1 MEQIIICNKNGDA
14 LDVDLLY
21 GIPDN
26 KDDIYTVSKGYT
38 PAQGDSIFLM
48 PGVNI
53 PRVKLKD
60 LALNLGVKIVR
71 DAERANVIISGRA
84 TINKITCGRWL
95 HSAKTEDFTAY
106 VEWLKPHMG
115 FDMYYTDKYDT
126 AVAACNPEKIYIEY
140 STARDMKDK
149 GFGTSGYSSS
159 VHFVEDEYKD
169 ILDNI
174 QNKTIFDES
183 ELLAMINGDDAVTI
197 TPEVYQQLVKMF
209 ESSDQDNHIM
219 AMEIMA
225 NSNYID
231 SALYLLLLLEDY
243 SGRISDCHTRNHVN
257 FKSMVSYFSIAVKE
271 IGWLNPDRVAKKL
284 IELGLLTRNWVH
296 VLLQE
301 RADWFIRSVAHSS
314 TFSVKEIVPTPEV
327 LTAINDS
334 YTGVVEYAVDS
345 KEVASIT
352 ELSILPEREIETEE
366 EERAMASLYM
376 EEQIEDELLEE
387 AITRVERVDLKEQL
401 VELENTIE
409 PEPESINHQIET
421 NESTDIDWF

>member
-95 HSAKTEDFTAY
+95 HSAKTEDFTKY
-106 VEWLKPHMG
+106 VEWLKTLMG

-126 AVAACNPEKIYIEY
+126 AVAACNPEVIYIEY
-140 STARDMKDK
+140 GTARHMGEK
-149 GFGTSGYSSS
+149 GFGTSGYSST

-169 ILDNI
+169 ILDDI

-243 SGRISDCHTRNHVN
+243 SGRISECHTRNHVN

-271 IGWLNPDRVAKKL
+271 IGWLTPDRIANKL

-301 RADWFIRSVAHSS
+301 RADWFIRNVAHSS

-327 LTAINDS
+327 QTAINDS

-345 KEVASIT
+345 KEVASVT
-352 ELSILPEREIETEE
+352 ELSILPEREIENEE

-376 EEQIEDELLEE
+376 EEQEEDDNQLPPPPAEIEL
-387 AITRVERVDLKEQL
+387 
-401 VELENTIE
+401 NIE
-409 PEPESINHQIET
+409 PETIESVVEL
-421 NESTDIDWF
+421 

>member
-140 STARDMKDK
+140 STARDMNDK
-149 GFGTSGYSSS
+149 GFGTSGYSST

-174 QNKTIFDES
+174 LLCLSETIC
-183 ELLAMINGDDAVTI
+183 I
-197 TPEVYQQLVKMF
+197 
-209 ESSDQDNHIM
+209 
-219 AMEIMA
+219 
-225 NSNYID
+225 
-231 SALYLLLLLEDY
+231 
-243 SGRISDCHTRNHVN
+243 
-257 FKSMVSYFSIAVKE
+257 
-271 IGWLNPDRVAKKL
+271 
-284 IELGLLTRNWVH
+284 
-296 VLLQE
+296 
-301 RADWFIRSVAHSS
+301 
-314 TFSVKEIVPTPEV
+314 
-327 LTAINDS
+327 
-334 YTGVVEYAVDS
+334 
-345 KEVASIT
+345 
-352 ELSILPEREIETEE
+352 
-366 EERAMASLYM
+366 
-376 EEQIEDELLEE
+376 
-387 AITRVERVDLKEQL
+387 
-401 VELENTIE
+401 
-409 PEPESINHQIET
+409 
-421 NESTDIDWF
+421 